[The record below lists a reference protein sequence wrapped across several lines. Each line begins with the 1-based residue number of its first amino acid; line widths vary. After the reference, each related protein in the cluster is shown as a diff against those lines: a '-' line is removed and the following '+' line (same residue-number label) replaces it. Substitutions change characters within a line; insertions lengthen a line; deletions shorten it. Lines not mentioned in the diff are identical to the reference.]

1 LLAAA
6 VDQLD
11 PVAVRKVYDH
21 QLIRYAVI
29 GGRKIMAGMDGYVR
43 VSRVAGRKGESYISP
58 KVQRDK
64 ITGWAKL
71 HEVPLGEVVVEEDV
85 SGAKP
90 VDERGLGRLLG
101 RVESGQ
107 SVGIIAYKLSRFGRG
122 ALETLQAVER
132 IKKAGGRLVTVEDG
146 VDSAKPGG
154 RLLLTVLAGL
164 AEEELEQRRAGW
176 ASARRQALER
186 GVHVGPTPIGYRR
199 GRDGRLD
206 EDERAAPFIAAAFS
220 RRGQGESWGAIA
232 RYLEERKVLPLER
245 KGRKSVAWSRTGVTA
260 LIRSRVYRGELW
272 DGAELVC
279 KNAHKAIVTE
289 SQWRFAQLA
298 GKSGSHVK
306 DGSIAAQGIL
316 SQIVYCAACGNRL
329 SVTGST
335 SRNGE
340 RIASYF
346 CRIHH
351 ATSGDCPAPAVA
363 STRTLDPYV
372 EGLLLAALAD
382 PNSKL
387 VKAHEI
393 GARIDQAA
401 ARVKAT
407 EEELDSFLAAQLASV
422 LGPERY
428 RAEVERRQDDL
439 RAAQRDLSE
448 ALTANLALGQAGPR
462 TPAQLLA
469 DWPTMTINEKRAV
482 VRAYIDRV
490 TLTKADP
497 KRRRWQPI
505 EERVQID
512 WAAAPASSRD

>member
-1 LLAAA
+1 
-6 VDQLD
+6 
-11 PVAVRKVYDH
+11 
-21 QLIRYAVI
+21 
-29 GGRKIMAGMDGYVR
+29 M
-43 VSRVAGRKGESYISP
+43 
-58 KVQRDK
+58 
-64 ITGWAKL
+64 
-71 HEVPLGEVVVEEDV
+71 VEEDV

-90 VDERGLGRLLG
+90 VDERGLGRLLR
-101 RVESGQ
+101 RVEVGD

-132 IKKAGGRLVTVEDG
+132 IKSAGGRLVTVEDG

-199 GRDGRLD
+199 RRDGRLE

-220 RRGQGESWGAIA
+220 MRGQGESWGAIA
-232 RYLEERKVLPLER
+232 RYLAENTVLPLQR
-245 KGRKSVAWSRTGVTA
+245 KGRRSVAWSRTGVMG

-272 DGAELVC
+272 DGDELVC
-279 KNAHKAIVTE
+279 KNAHTPIVTE
-289 SQWRFAQLA
+289 SQWQFAQRG
-298 GKSGSHVK
+298 GKGITYVK
-306 DGSIAAQGIL
+306 DGSIAAQGVL
-316 SQIVYCAACGNRL
+316 TSIVYCAGCGSRL
-329 SVTGST
+329 SLTGST
-335 SRNGE
+335 NRQGE

-351 ATSGDCPAPAVA
+351 AASGDCPAPAVA

-372 EGLLLAALAD
+372 EGLLLEALAD
-382 PNSKL
+382 VNSTL
-387 VKAHEI
+387 IKAHEI
-393 GARIDQAA
+393 GARIQQAA
-401 ARVKAT
+401 ERVKAT

-428 RAEVERRQDDL
+428 RAEVERRQTHV
-439 RAAQRDLSE
+439 RAAQLDLSE
-448 ALTANLALGQAGPR
+448 ALTDNLVLGQAGSR
-462 TPAQLLA
+462 TPEQLVA
-469 DWPTMTINEKRAV
+469 DWNTMTMKEKRAV
-482 VRAYIDRV
+482 VRAYIDRI

-505 EERVQID
+505 GERVQIV
-512 WAAAPASSRD
+512 WAAAPAPSRE

>member
-1 LLAAA
+1 MAA
-6 VDQLD
+6 
-11 PVAVRKVYDH
+11 
-21 QLIRYAVI
+21 
-29 GGRKIMAGMDGYVR
+29 MDGYVR

-71 HEVPLGEVVVEEDV
+71 HEAELGEIVVEEDV
-85 SGAKP
+85 SGSKP
-90 VDERGLGRLLG
+90 VDERELGRLLR
-101 RVESGQ
+101 RVESGESQ
-107 SVGIIAYKLSRFGRG
+107 GIIAYKLSRFGRG

-132 IKKAGGRLVTVEDG
+132 IKTAGGRLVTVEDG

-164 AEEELEQRRAGW
+164 AEEELEQRREGW
-176 ASARRQALER
+176 ATARRQALER

-199 GRDGRLD
+199 RRDGRL
-206 EDERAAPFIAAAFS
+206 EVDERVAPFIAGAFS

-232 RYLEERKVLPLER
+232 RYLEEHKGLPQER
-245 KGRKSVAWSRTGVTA
+245 KGRKSVAWSRTGVMA

-272 DGAELVC
+272 DGDELVC
-279 KNAHKAIVTE
+279 KNAHKPIVTE
-289 SQWRFAQLA
+289 SQWRFAQRGA
-298 GKSGSHVK
+298 KGPTHVK

-316 SQIVYCAACGNRL
+316 ASIVYCAGCGSRL
-329 SVTGST
+329 SLTGST
-335 SRNGE
+335 NRHGE

-351 ATSGDCPAPAVA
+351 ARSGDCPAPAVA

-372 EGLLLAALAD
+372 ESQLLEALAD

-393 GARIDQAA
+393 GARIQQAA
-401 ARVKAT
+401 EHVKAT
-407 EEELDSFLAAQLASV
+407 EEELDTFLAAQLASV

-428 RAEVERRQDDL
+428 RAEVERRQDDV
-439 RAAQRDLSE
+439 RSAQLELSE
-448 ALTANLALGQAGPR
+448 ALTANLVLGQAGSR
-462 TPAQLLA
+462 TPEQLVA
-469 DWPTMTINEKRAV
+469 DWPTMTIQEKRAV
-482 VRAYIDRV
+482 VRAYIERV

-497 KRRRWQPI
+497 KRRRWQPVG
-505 EERVQID
+505 ERAQIG
-512 WAAAPASSRD
+512 WVAAPVSRRA